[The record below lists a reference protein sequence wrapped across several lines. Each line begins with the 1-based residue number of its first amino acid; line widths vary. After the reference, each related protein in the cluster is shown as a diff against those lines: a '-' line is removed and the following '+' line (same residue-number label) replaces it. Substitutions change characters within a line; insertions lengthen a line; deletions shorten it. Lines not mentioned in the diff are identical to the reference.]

1 MTSQYTCDDLIFDV
15 EKMTVS
21 TTHHSRSLNYN
32 ECLLLKTLLDNANQV
47 LGKEALKSA
56 GWPDTIVTDS
66 SLQKSIQ
73 KIRLVIAIS
82 NSVELKTVVGVGY
95 MLSCNCAERVVEAE
109 SKSHPELRNNKWQPT
124 TWAKLVLGL
133 ASAVLL
139 SASALEFTKVTNTR
153 LVSYLNPN
161 YEIVNL
167 DGKKVL
173 RKHGTE
179 IPEPVLEA
187 IKSSK
192 CDCLFFFGRN
202 KDTGRYH
209 ISVHNKASHRSE
221 TYLVEQAMFPQLAKE
236 LINEKP

>member
-32 ECLLLKTLLDNANQV
+32 ECLLLKALLDNANQV

-95 MLSCNCAERVVEAE
+95 MLSCNCAERVTEAE
-109 SKSHPELRNNKWQPT
+109 DTSHPEPQNNKWQPT
-124 TWAKLVLGL
+124 TWAKLVLGV
-133 ASAVLL
+133 ASATLL
-139 SASALEFTKVTNTR
+139 IASSLEFTKVTNTR
-153 LVSYLNPN
+153 LISYLNPA
-161 YEIVNL
+161 YELLNL

-173 RKHGTE
+173 HRHDVE
-179 IPEPVLEA
+179 IPPQVLEM
-187 IKSSK
+187 IKSSQ
-192 CDCLFFFGRN
+192 CGCLYFFGFN
-202 KDTGRYH
+202 NGRYN
-209 ISVHNKASHRSE
+209 ISVHDKITHRSE
-221 TYLVEQAMFPQLAKE
+221 NYFVEEVMLPKIAKE
-236 LINEKP
+236 LEK

>member
-21 TTHHSRSLNYN
+21 TTHHSRALNYN

-95 MLSCNCAERVVEAE
+95 MLSCECVGEFYDAKSTPISP
-109 SKSHPELRNNKWQPT
+109 SKRKALSPKG
-124 TWAKLVLGL
+124 WARIALGI
-133 ASAVLL
+133 S
-139 SASALEFTKVTNTR
+139 SALLLTAASLEFARVTNTR
-153 LVSYLNPN
+153 FISYLNPD
-161 YEIVNL
+161 YELL
-167 DGKKVL
+167 DIGAKQVL
-173 RKHGTE
+173 RRQGAE
-179 IPEPVLEA
+179 IPSEVLEA
-187 IKSSK
+187 IKASK
-192 CDCLFFFGRN
+192 CDCLYFFSVN
-202 KDTGRYH
+202 KDIGRYN
-209 ISVHNKASHRSE
+209 IAVYDKAARDSK
-221 TYLVEQAMFPQLAKE
+221 TYLVEPAMMSKVAKE
-236 LINEKP
+236 WTK